1 MRNKTIHIII
11 SRTDKELL
19 TAGEWRSGPPGL
31 SLLTQALVDRLTE
44 KDRSISE
51 KNDIETGTVLW
62 KCRIVSD
69 IGRGRVQQLDGQT
82 VNSRFEE
89 CPTVSCRVGECS
101 RVRHR
106 MG

>member
-51 KNDIETGTVLW
+51 KNDIETGTG
-62 KCRIVSD
+62 D